1 MGSPIYKICK
11 RKQRL
16 TPAGLKKYIMSA
28 FIMGFE
34 STYLWEDPIQSGVIF
49 GSVFASLISICYY
62 SLISVCAYGSLT
74 ALLAVLSLK
83 VYTYV
88 MVTFLKKE
96 VPCNP
101 LAKVAELNLEIPEEK
116 ISSIAN
122 NASTKLNATLLEL
135 RRLFLVENTLD
146 SIKFG
151 LSLWVL
157 TYIGSWF
164 NAMTLVLMS
173 WVGLF
178 TIPKVYLNNK
188 TQIDP
193 VLDKVKAQFDEIWGK
208 VGAMIPQ
215 AKAVEKTE

>member
-1 MGSPIYKICK
+1 
-11 RKQRL
+11 
-16 TPAGLKKYIMSA
+16 
-28 FIMGFE
+28 MGFE
-34 STYLWEDPIQSGVIF
+34 KTYLWEDPIQSGIIF
-49 GSVFASLISICYY
+49 GSVLVTLISICYY
-62 SLISVCAYGSLT
+62 SLITVVAYCSLT
-74 ALLAVLSLK
+74 ALLAVVSLK

-96 VPCNP
+96 TANP
-101 LAKVAELNLEIPEEK
+101 LAKVADINVSIPEDK
-116 ISSIAN
+116 VNSIAN
-122 NASTKLNATLLEL
+122 NATTKLNNGLVEL
-135 RRLFLVENTLD
+135 RRLFLVENMLD

-178 TIPKVYLNNK
+178 TIPKVYINNK

-193 VLDKVKAQFDEIWGK
+193 VLDKVKAQLSEISGK
-208 VGAMIPQ
+208 VTAMIPQ
-215 AKAVEKTE
+215 AKPAEKTE